1 MYSLLK
7 LYLLDIAPTFLW
19 HLYACQLASGLHL
32 HHYRYRSCFRH
43 LSVRLSWIRWNLVL
57 QSYLNYLNGFGPI
70 DYLRMLVLDVAL
82 PDGRS
87 VKSTNRSVS
96 VLDYY
101 DCYYYY
107 YYYYIAIIYQ

>member
-1 MYSLLK
+1 
-7 LYLLDIAPTFLW
+7 
-19 HLYACQLASGLHL
+19 
-32 HHYRYRSCFRH
+32 
-43 LSVRLSWIRWNLVL
+43 
-57 QSYLNYLNGFGPI
+57 
-70 DYLRMLVLDVAL
+70 LRMLVLDVAL